1 MAEQEKSTKRVTVVI
16 AGRSYPVKATE
27 AEARIIPSIEKKIN
41 DQIMKIQMSYKDL
54 DMQDYLSMVLL
65 TNVLSN
71 NNPEASDTDSVSEKL
86 DQINSLIE
94 SKI

>member
-1 MAEQEKSTKRVTVVI
+1 MTEQEKSTNRITVVI

-27 AEARIIPSIEKKIN
+27 AEARLIPSIEKKIN

-65 TNVLSN
+65 TNIMSSN
-71 NNPEASDTDSVSEKL
+71 NIEETNTETVSEKL
-86 DQINSLIE
+86 DQLNSLIE
-94 SKI
+94 SAI

>member
-1 MAEQEKSTKRVTVVI
+1 MAEQENNTKRVTVVI
-16 AGRSYPVKATE
+16 AGRSYPVKVTE
-27 AEARIIPSIEKKIN
+27 EEARLIPSLEKKIN

-65 TNVLSN
+65 TNIMSN
-71 NNPEASDTDSVSEKL
+71 NNTEEIETIAISEKL

-94 SKI
+94 SSN

>member
-1 MAEQEKSTKRVTVVI
+1 MTEQEKSTTRITVVI

-27 AEARIIPSIEKKIN
+27 AEARLLPSIEKKIN

-65 TNVLSN
+65 TNIMSSN
-71 NNPEASDTDSVSEKL
+71 NAEEQEKEAVSEKL
-86 DQINSLIE
+86 DQLNSLIE
-94 SKI
+94 SVI

>member
-1 MAEQEKSTKRVTVVI
+1 MAEQENNTKRVTVVI
-16 AGRSYPVKATE
+16 AGRSYPVKVTE
-27 AEARIIPSIEKKIN
+27 EEARLIPSLEKKIN

-65 TNVLSN
+65 TNIMSTN
-71 NNPEASDTDSVSEKL
+71 NTEELETIAISEKL

-94 SKI
+94 TSN

>member
-71 NNPEASDTDSVSEKL
+71 NNPEESDTDSVSEKL

>member
-41 DQIMKIQMSYKDL
+41 DQIMKFQMSYKDL

-71 NNPEASDTDSVSEKL
+71 NDSEESDTESISEKL
-86 DQINSLIE
+86 DQLNSLIE
-94 SKI
+94 STI